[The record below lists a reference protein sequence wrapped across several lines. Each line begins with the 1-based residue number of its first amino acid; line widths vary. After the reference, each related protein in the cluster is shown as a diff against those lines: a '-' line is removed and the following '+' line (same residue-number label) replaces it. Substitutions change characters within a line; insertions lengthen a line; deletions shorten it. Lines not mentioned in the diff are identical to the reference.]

1 MNPLLFLECSD
12 SSALSISVNCGLDSQ
27 AAPSR
32 RNYKMLNFAV
42 QTARDAGRILAERFG
57 REIEIANKSEID
69 LVTESDLASERLIID
84 RIRTYY
90 PRHAIL
96 AEESG
101 ASEPVDGER
110 RSDWR
115 WIIDPLDG
123 TTNYAHGY
131 PCFCVSIGLE
141 CRGRLELGVVY
152 DPIRDEMF
160 TAERGQ
166 GAALNGRR
174 IRVSPTPTLASA
186 LLCTGFP
193 YDVRERSEFARH
205 FANFIMAAQGVRRDG
220 AAALDLAY
228 VAAGRFDGFWE
239 EGLNPWD
246 VAAGA
251 LIIEEAGGRVS
262 NYADGPM
269 DIFMPPILASN
280 GVIHE
285 AMMRV
290 LAS

>member
-1 MNPLLFLECSD
+1 L
-12 SSALSISVNCGLDSQ
+12 
-27 AAPSR
+27 
-32 RNYKMLNFAV
+32 LNFAI
-42 QTARDAGRILAERFG
+42 QTARDAGRVLAERFG
-57 REIEIANKSEID
+57 RSIQITNKGELD

-84 RIRTYY
+84 RIKSHY
-90 PRHAIL
+90 PRHGIL

-101 ASEPVDGER
+101 ASQPSDREAK
-110 RSDWR
+110 SDWL

-131 PCFCVSIGLE
+131 PCFCVSIGLQHK
-141 CRGRLELGVVY
+141 GRLELGVVY
-152 DPIRDEMF
+152 DPMRDEVF
-160 TAERGQ
+160 SAERGQ

-174 IRVSPTPTLASA
+174 IQVSTTRALASA

-239 EGLNPWD
+239 EGLKPWD
-246 VAAGA
+246 VAAGV
-251 LIIEEAGGRVS
+251 LLIEEAGGRVS
-262 NYADGPM
+262 TYSGAPF
-269 DIFMPPILASN
+269 DINTPPILASN
-280 GVIHE
+280 GSLHKE
-285 AMMRV
+285 MMAV
-290 LAS
+290 LAR

>member
-1 MNPLLFLECSD
+1 
-12 SSALSISVNCGLDSQ
+12 
-27 AAPSR
+27 
-32 RNYKMLNFAV
+32 MLNFAI
-42 QTARDAGRILAERFG
+42 QTAREAGHILAERFG
-57 REIEIANKSEID
+57 RQLEISNKSEID

-84 RIRTYY
+84 RIKTRY
-90 PRHAIL
+90 PHHAIL

-101 ASEPVDGER
+101 LTEPGEKSSGPDQR
-110 RSDWR
+110 IEWR

-141 CRGRLELGVVY
+141 CAGRLALGVVY

-160 TAERGQ
+160 SAERGR
-166 GAALNGRR
+166 GATLNERR
-174 IRVSPTPTLASA
+174 IHVSPTPTLAAS

-193 YDVRERSEFARH
+193 YDVRERNEFARH

-239 EGLNPWD
+239 EGLKPWD

-262 NYADGPM
+262 DYLNGPL
-269 DIFMPPILASN
+269 DIFTPPMMASN
-280 GVIHE
+280 GLIHE
-285 AMMRV
+285 EMMRV
-290 LAS
+290 LALQSQQ

>member
-1 MNPLLFLECSD
+1 
-12 SSALSISVNCGLDSQ
+12 
-27 AAPSR
+27 
-32 RNYKMLNFAV
+32 MLNFAI
-42 QTARDAGRILAERFG
+42 QTAREAGRVLAERFG
-57 REIEIANKSEID
+57 RSLEITNKSELD
-69 LVTESDLASERLIID
+69 LVTESDLASESLIID
-84 RIRTYY
+84 RIKSHY

-101 ASEPVDGER
+101 ASEPVDRER
-110 RSDWR
+110 ESEWR

-131 PCFCVSIGLE
+131 PCFCVSIGVE
-141 CRGRLELGVVY
+141 NHGRMEIGVVY
-152 DPIRDEMF
+152 DPMRDEMF

-174 IRVSPTPTLASA
+174 IRVSATPNLSGA

-205 FANFIMAAQGVRRDG
+205 FTNFIMAAQGVRRDG

-239 EGLNPWD
+239 EGLKPWD

-251 LIIEEAGGRVS
+251 LLVEEAGGRIS
-262 NYADGPM
+262 TYSGGPLN
-269 DIFMPPILASN
+269 IFTPPILASN
-280 GVIHE
+280 GSVHE
-285 AMMRV
+285 AMMQV
-290 LAS
+290 LNS